1 MLSGKA
7 DRETGQAVP
16 APHSRPSS
24 GDPSLP
30 HTFKW
35 EQRVRGEG
43 SETRPDRQ
51 QRDFRDSRENRQEFR
66 AFPNKQRSDK
76 ARLVPR
82 PLDTLGLAWGRI
94 LVKEEGT
101 QDAREAGPRESRSR
115 SSTGGY
121 VGGGVHTGEGLFSGL
136 CLVLRQ
142 GLWVALVIPE
152 LCTLGWSWTQKSSLL
167 F

>member
-35 EQRVRGEG
+35 EQRVSGEG
-43 SETRPDRQ
+43 RETHPDRQ
-51 QRDFRDSRENRQEFR
+51 QRDFRDSRENRLEFR

-94 LVKEEGT
+94 LIKEEGT
-101 QDAREAGPRESRSR
+101 QDAREVGLRERGSR
-115 SSTGGY
+115 SST
-121 VGGGVHTGEGLFSGL
+121 
-136 CLVLRQ
+136 
-142 GLWVALVIPE
+142 
-152 LCTLGWSWTQKSSLL
+152 
-167 F
+167 

>member
-1 MLSGKA
+1 MGKPTERLA
-7 DRETGQAVP
+7 KQ
-16 APHSRPSS
+16 
-24 GDPSLP
+24 SLP
-30 HTFKW
+30 PTVALQVGIPPYHTLSNGSSA
-35 EQRVRGEG
+35 VRGEG